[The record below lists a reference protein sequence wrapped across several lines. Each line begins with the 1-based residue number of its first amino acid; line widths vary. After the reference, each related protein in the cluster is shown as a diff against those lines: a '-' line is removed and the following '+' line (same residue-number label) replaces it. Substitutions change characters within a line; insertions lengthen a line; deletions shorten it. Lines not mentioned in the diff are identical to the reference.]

1 MIDYHEKDNNKEDNR
16 VGLNYFP
23 KGSLCWICSW
33 WRRTR
38 VKKIAWDEITKHAK
52 SEEHLHLSVLEAQEK
67 LKDFIGDKICIDNSG
82 CDNHCLCGW
91 NDNLFGID
99 KMDQFDFGQTV
110 NFGHQNV
117 KSIFGPIMGTLYNQE
132 TQLIQRKSSILSLL
146 ISTLLSP
153 TISLFSMEGLGHN
166 PYEVH
171 SVLCFHSICVA
182 SNQNYSDIVLDIQQL
197 INLFLAI
204 RAAYN
209 HNNNNNDDDY
219 NNRNCLWRW
228 WCFY

>member
-1 MIDYHEKDNNKEDNR
+1 M
-16 VGLNYFP
+16 
-23 KGSLCWICSW
+23 
-33 WRRTR
+33 T
-38 VKKIAWDEITKHAK
+38 WDEITKHAE

-67 LKDFIGDKICIDNSG
+67 LNDFIGDKICIDYGG
-82 CDNHCLCGW
+82 CDNYCLRGW
-91 NDNLFGID
+91 NENLFGFD

-117 KSIFGPIMGTLYNQE
+117 KSIFGPI
-132 TQLIQRKSSILSLL
+132 IQSGNTINTKKIIHFVTAHLHVIITDDLFVLHGRSWSQPVRGSLC
-146 ISTLLSP
+146 TP
-153 TISLFSMEGLGHN
+153 F
-166 PYEVH
+166 
-171 SVLCFHSICVA
+171 SICVA

-219 NNRNCLWRW
+219 NNRNCL
-228 WCFY
+228 